1 MLSKTISSQMMK
13 IINWTAPQSYLKKIH
28 NPKHLHSSDQMDN
41 HCQTSPHN
49 SNLRGSN
56 KTKTMAQICSLRR
69 SEPELMPISRLS
81 FAQLERLYQS
91 LLDISL
97 LECHK
102 KSCKE
107 NSKLES
113 MIMKKFLSL
122 SENQRT
128 SPREERC
135 FKTSLRPWK
144 HPLNSCKEIQI
155 SLLLP
160 LSMMEN

>member
-1 MLSKTISSQMMK
+1 MLSKITFSQMMK
-13 IINWTAPQSYLKKIH
+13 IINWTVPQSYHRKIH
-28 NPKHLHSSDQMDN
+28 NPRLLHSSDQMVS
-41 HCQTSPHN
+41 HYQTSLNNSHLRD
-49 SNLRGSN
+49 SNLI
-56 KTKTMAQICSLRR
+56 KTMALICSLRK

-144 HPLNSCKEIQI
+144 HPLNSYKEIQI
-155 SLLLP
+155 LLLLP